1 MEKSHLK
8 IIGIVSSIL
17 TMKKMMLRQ
26 SSNTSDWSILTNWD
40 LKIEEGQTI
49 VIQNTGIKNESCF
62 TLSLIAAV
70 NEESKMLEQKSNW
83 ESVKN

>member
-1 MEKSHLK
+1 
-8 IIGIVSSIL
+8 
-17 TMKKMMLRQ
+17 
-26 SSNTSDWSILTNWD
+26 
-40 LKIEEGQTI
+40 